1 MRGAVEPY
9 NMKLKRI
16 RGKSDVSSNGTGFTL
31 IELLVVIAIIAI
43 LAAMLLPA
51 LTAAKDRAQAISCM
65 SNKRQFGLVGFMY
78 ASDNRDYLPLNNDPG
93 SGQGYLYPSGS
104 GQPSWAT
111 GSLDWT
117 SGVWNT
123 NTYYFTDP
131 KYSCLANYLSGSY
144 RVYQCPAD
152 DFASAVQRA
161 KLHTNHRSRSIAMD
175 AALGD
180 GHKYG
185 MAVNNVSGTPPWNW
199 NPWYVAKKSTDMHSP
214 GPSQCWWVMDEHPD
228 SIDDLILYTAPFTT
242 TTFTELP
249 GNQHAGGCGVV
260 FCDGHAEVHNWTGP
274 TLAAHRAVKYN
285 NANQTPCSTSDPDM
299 IWLSLHT
306 PLH

>member
-1 MRGAVEPY
+1 
-9 NMKLKRI
+9 MKLKRD
-16 RGKSDVSSNGTGFTL
+16 RGKSRTSSNRTGFTL

-51 LTAAKDRAQAISCM
+51 LTAAKVRAQAINCM
-65 SNKRQFGLVGFMY
+65 SNKKQFALVGFMY

-111 GSLDWT
+111 GSLDW
-117 SGVWNT
+117 SAGVWNT
-123 NTYYFTDP
+123 NTYYFTNP
-131 KYSCLANYLSGSY
+131 KYSCLAEYLSGNY
-144 RVYQCPAD
+144 KVYQCPAD
-152 DFASAVQRA
+152 EFASAIQHVV
-161 KLHTNHRSRSIAMD
+161 LHASHRSRSIAMD

-185 MAVNNVSGTPPWNW
+185 MAVDNKSGTSPWSW
-199 NPWYVAKKSTDMHSP
+199 SPWYVAKKSTDMHSP
-214 GPSQCWWVMDEHPD
+214 GPSQCWWVMDEFPD
-228 SIDDLILYTAPFTT
+228 SIDDLLLYTAPYPI

-249 GNQHAGGCGVV
+249 GNLHGGGCGVA
-260 FCDGHAEVHNWTGP
+260 FCDGHAEVHKWIGP
-274 TLAAHRAVKYN
+274 TLAAHQRVRYINAN
-285 NANQTPCSTSDPDM
+285 NAACQITDPDM
-299 IWLSLHT
+299 LWLAQHT